1 MLSGEEID
9 HSLRKRWLRKRGSDF
24 QGRPCLDREVGNS
37 VTFFKECKMKNLTFR
52 NQVAFIGAFIITN
65 IFCTWLVLAL
75 GALL

>member
-1 MLSGEEID
+1 
-9 HSLRKRWLRKRGSDF
+9 
-24 QGRPCLDREVGNS
+24 
-37 VTFFKECKMKNLTFR
+37 MKNLTFR